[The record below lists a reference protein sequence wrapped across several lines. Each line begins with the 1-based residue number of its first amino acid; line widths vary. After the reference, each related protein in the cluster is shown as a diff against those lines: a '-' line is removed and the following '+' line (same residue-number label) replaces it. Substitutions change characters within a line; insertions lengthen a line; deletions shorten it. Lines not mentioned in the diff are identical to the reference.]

1 MGDIGVKEVVDGREY
16 FTEIRGRKNDC
27 FYFDDGSTLT
37 YFAIDGVVVSFA
49 NRVMQMKFVQKDY
62 ENILLYVVKD
72 PTNKESKEQLE
83 VEITVAM
90 KKVCPEKVKY
100 SFEWLDVI
108 EPEKSGKIRMMVSE
122 IQ

>member
-1 MGDIGVKEVVDGREY
+1 
-16 FTEIRGRKNDC
+16 
-27 FYFDDGSTLT
+27 
-37 YFAIDGVVVSFA
+37 
-49 NRVMQMKFVQKDY
+49 MQMKFVQKDY

-72 PTNKESKEQLE
+72 PTNEESREQLE
-83 VEITVAM
+83 AEITVAM